1 MNMRESGEQFAPGE
15 TVYLLREVRAS
26 RQIHEIGT
34 RAHVL
39 ADRGAVVVLHLDG
52 SDAEVVTCPIE
63 HVARAVQRAAR
74 TPIPRAARPVL
85 RPSLG

>member
-1 MNMRESGEQFAPGE
+1 MRGTGARVATGEH
-15 TVYLLREVRAS
+15 VYLLREVQGS

-39 ADRGAVVVLHLDG
+39 ADHGPVIVLHLDG
-52 SDAEVVTCPIE
+52 AEAEVVTCPSE
-63 HVARAVQRAAR
+63 HVARRVERAAR
-74 TPIPRAARPVL
+74 TPVPRIAPAVL